1 MKGMMFL
8 GMGLQA
14 FAVATLLLLDVRVIP
29 LHQIITGTLL
39 SVVAALTKE

>member
-14 FAVATLLLLDVRVIP
+14 FAVATLLLL
-29 LHQIITGTLL
+29 
-39 SVVAALTKE
+39 VVAALTKE